1 MTVYTTNHAI
11 ERALERLKSPQ
22 EQAKTQVSN
31 WLKTLMQTATYVGD
45 KGNGRIFDHPNTRTR
60 LVLDKNK
67 DVIVTVYGMDDVE
80 PSEEVTFSIEES
92 AKHSESTVMSKVRA
106 TIRRELTKAQRQFT
120 REFRTL
126 AERQALVQIEIAQLT
141 LNKARAKNPN
151 TQARIQSNI
160 DVALG
165 LFDEIGSAISEL
177 QAEFE
182 RTKREA
188 QAFLQPEVTA

>member
-1 MTVYTTNHAI
+1 MTYNPSVHAVERIRERFGVMEENAKNFVNQLMAVAKYVTTQPDGKVVYKHAGRDTMLI
-11 ERALERLKSPQ
+11 VDQRSNTIVTVLPP
-22 EQAKTQVSN
+22 AKTQANVSN
-31 WLKTLMQTATYVGD
+31 PFY
-45 KGNGRIFDHPNTRTR
+45 
-60 LVLDKNK
+60 KN
-67 DVIVTVYGMDDVE
+67 VN
-80 PSEEVTFSIEES
+80 
-92 AKHSESTVMSKVRA
+92 A

-126 AERQALVQIEIAQLT
+126 VERQALVQIEIAEMT
-141 LNKARAKNPN
+141 SRKARAKNPN
-151 TQARIQSNI
+151 TQARIQVNI

-188 QAFLQPEVTA
+188 QAFLQTEVTA

>member
-1 MTVYTTNHAI
+1 MKYNPTVHAV
-11 ERALERLKSPQ
+11 
-22 EQAKTQVSN
+22 EQARIRFGIAEEHAKNWFNQLMETAIYVTTQDS
-31 WLKTLMQTATYVGD
+31 D
-45 KGNGRIFDHPNTRTR
+45 R
-60 LVLDKNK
+60 
-67 DVIVTVYGMDDVE
+67 VIY
-80 PSEEVTFSIEES
+80 
-92 AKHSESTVMSKVRA
+92 KHSGKDAMLAVNPIKKTIITILPPHGKGEHTKVDVTPKFSVTNFIIEKART
-106 TIRRELTKAQRQFT
+106 TIQREIAKTKRQFT

-126 AERQALVQIEIAQLT
+126 AERQALVQIEIAKLT

-151 TQARIQSNI
+151 TQARIQANI

-188 QAFLQPEVTA
+188 QAFLQTEVTA

>member
-1 MTVYTTNHAI
+1 MSKKRKFFPTVHSI
-11 ERALERLKSPQ
+11 ERAREYFGVNELRAVDFVNDLAEKAVHLMIQPDTKRRITYNEEHDVKLVLGPNDNTVITILPPGKQKQPEVSPPKAVTVTNYIIEKARTTIQ
-22 EQAKTQVSN
+22 REIAKT
-31 WLKTLMQTATYVGD
+31 K
-45 KGNGRIFDHPNTRTR
+45 
-60 LVLDKNK
+60 
-67 DVIVTVYGMDDVE
+67 
-80 PSEEVTFSIEES
+80 
-92 AKHSESTVMSKVRA
+92 
-106 TIRRELTKAQRQFT
+106 RQFT

-151 TQARIQSNI
+151 TQARIQANI

-188 QAFLQPEVTA
+188 QAFLTV